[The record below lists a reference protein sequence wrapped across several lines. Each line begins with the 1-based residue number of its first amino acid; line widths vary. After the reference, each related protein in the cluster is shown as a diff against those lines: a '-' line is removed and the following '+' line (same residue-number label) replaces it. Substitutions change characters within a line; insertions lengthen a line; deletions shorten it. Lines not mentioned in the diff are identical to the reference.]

1 MKKLLFFSL
10 LFCSVISTS
19 YAERQLSYLEEMQ
32 QLGDVAGQGL
42 ACRARKYQKY
52 ELLARALLVTK
63 SPNDEQQ
70 RQAMFTYNEAKIDA
84 FSEIVGN
91 NYAECDSIVYS
102 FNRQKIFQSTLYAD
116 GKIKLYDGTLLKPR
130 KLYDAS
136 SLYKNDPKV
145 YDKALATYKKA
156 LANAEKNRQNAPK
169 LEFRDANYSRY
180 ANQFN

>member
-1 MKKLLFFSL
+1 MKKLLL
-10 LFCSVISTS
+10 LTFIFCLTITS
-19 YAERQLSYLEEMQ
+19 AQAAKTLSYLEEMQ

-63 SPNDEQQ
+63 SPNDKLQQ
-70 RQAMFTYNEAKIDA
+70 QAMRTYNEAKIDA
-84 FSEIVGN
+84 MSTIFDYD
-91 NYAECDSIVYS
+91 YAGCDQIVYS

-116 GKIKLYDGTLLKPR
+116 GKIKLYDGTILKPR
-130 KLYDAS
+130 KLYDAA

-145 YDKALATYKKA
+145 YDKALASYKKA
-156 LANAEKNRQNAPK
+156 LANAQKNRQNTPK
-169 LEFRDANYSRY
+169 LELRDANYSRY